1 MTGLRERQKAD
12 RTRRILQAAS
22 TLFRAQGYDPVRIED
37 IAAAA
42 DVSVGTCYNYFS
54 TKGDILLA
62 IVSMEV
68 EEVIEAGRAVVSD
81 PPQDVAEALDRL
93 IRIYYDH
100 SLLYLS
106 KELWRRAIALSVEAP
121 DTPFSQRYLALD
133 GKLTG
138 QVRDLVAALQS
149 GRLARPDL
157 APATLG
163 AIIFNQLNQA
173 FIAFV
178 THEAMPLAD
187 LQRTS
192 RRATD
197 QLALLMAAR

>member
-12 RTRRILQAAS
+12 RTRRIIEAAS
-22 TLFRAQGYDPVRIED
+22 QLFRAQGYDMVRIED

-42 DVSVGTCYNYFS
+42 DVSTGTCYNYFS

-68 EEVIEAGRAVVSD
+68 EEVIDAGRSLVSD
-81 PPQDVAEALDRL
+81 PPFEVAEALHGL

-133 GKLTG
+133 NLLTA
-138 QVRDLVAALQS
+138 QVGDLVQALQ
-149 GRLARPDL
+149 ARGSLRADL
-157 APATLG
+157 DAPTLG
-163 AIIFNQLNQA
+163 GLLFSHLNQA
-173 FIAFV
+173 FIEFV
-178 THEAMPLAD
+178 KDEAMPMAD
-187 LQRTS
+187 LHRFS
-192 RRATD
+192 RKATD
-197 QLALLMAAR
+197 QLALLITRP